1 MNPSNP
7 INVTNSSNVT
17 DPGNPGKVSTFP
29 VVQISLDLTNLPEAL
44 EMAEIAVAAGVDWLE
59 AGTPLLLAEGL
70 RAVETLHIR
79 FPNHPIV
86 ADLKT
91 MDGGYL
97 EAEMMAKAGASF
109 VVVMGRAH
117 EATVRRVVDAAREYG
132 IQVMGDNL
140 AADDRVANAK
150 WLERLGVDYIIHHIG
165 YDERRMVKGLTPMEE
180 LDEVVEAVSVP
191 VQAVGGLTISQ
202 AIECPAHGAP
212 LVVLGAPLVIAADD
226 FKPAGDDLYS
236 VLTEICG
243 EIRKTLF
250 KRPKSWDS
258 R

>member
-1 MNPSNP
+1 MTTPTNPTNLTNLTNP
-7 INVTNSSNVT
+7 INLTNPTNLQ
-17 DPGNPGKVSTFP
+17 FP
-29 VVQISLDLTNLPEAL
+29 VVQISLDLTNLPDAL

-117 EATVRRVVDAAREYG
+117 EATVRRVVDAARQYG
-132 IQVMGDNL
+132 IRVMGDNL
-140 AADDRVANAK
+140 AAEDRVANAK

-165 YDERRMVKGLTPMEE
+165 FDERRMIKGLTPMEE
-180 LDEVVEAVSVP
+180 LDEVVEAVALP

-236 VLTEICG
+236 ILSEICA
-243 EIRKTLF
+243 EIRKTPF
-250 KRPKSWDS
+250 KRPKSWGS

>member
-1 MNPSNP
+1 MDLKSLTHP
-7 INVTNSSNVT
+7 I
-17 DPGNPGKVSTFP
+17 
-29 VVQISLDLTNLPEAL
+29 VQLSLDLTSIDEAL
-44 EMAEIAVAAGVDWLE
+44 DTAAVGVEAGVDWLE

-70 RAVETLHIR
+70 HAVEKLRER
-79 FPNHPIV
+79 FPRHPLV

-97 EAEMMAKAGASF
+97 EAEMMAKAGADL

-117 EATVRRVVDAAREYG
+117 EATVRRVVDAARDHG
-132 IQVMGDNL
+132 IHVMGDNL

-150 WLERLGVDYIIHHIG
+150 WLETLGVDYIIHHIG

-236 VLTEICG
+236 VLSEICG
-243 EIRKTLF
+243 EIRQT
-250 KRPKSWDS
+250 P
-258 R
+258 

>member
-1 MNPSNP
+1 MPP
-7 INVTNSSNVT
+7 
-17 DPGNPGKVSTFP
+17 VSRLDSLTFP
-29 VVQISLDLTNLPEAL
+29 IVQISLDLTNIDEAL
-44 EMAEIAVAAGVDWLE
+44 DTAAIAVEAGVDWLE

-70 RAVETLHIR
+70 HAVEKLR
-79 FPNHPIV
+79 AQFPDHPIV

-117 EATVRRVVDAAREYG
+117 EATVRRVVDAAGDYG
-132 IQVMGDNL
+132 IKVMGDNL
-140 AADDRVANAK
+140 GADDRVANAK
-150 WLERLGVDYIIHHIG
+150 WLESLGVDYVIHHIG
-165 YDERRMVKGLTPMEE
+165 YDERRLVKGLSPMDE

-191 VQAVGGLTISQ
+191 VQAVGGLTIRQ

-212 LVVLGAPLVIAADD
+212 LVVLGAPLVIDADD
-226 FKPAGDDLYS
+226 FKPSGNDLHA
-236 VLTEICG
+236 VLSEICG
-243 EIRKTLF
+243 EIRKTPF
-250 KRPKSWDS
+250 RKPKSW